1 MGQIT
6 DNFYTTKLGQIFGRR
21 HFFLLIGGIL
31 FICVF
36 PLFWINV
43 KGPDGNPSFVYYLV
57 VYIAMEMIIAML
69 LVPWECLPTE
79 MTRDYKQR
87 TTLSGSRMIISSTGT
102 AMVFLILA
110 ALKQA
115 NSPDAYLIA
124 GIA

>member
-1 MGQIT
+1 M
-6 DNFYTTKLGQIFGRR
+6 
-21 HFFLLIGGIL
+21 

-43 KGPDGNPSFVYYLV
+43 KGPDGNSSFAYYLI

-87 TTLSGSRMIISSTGT
+87 TTLSGSRMVISATGT
-102 AMVFLILA
+102 AIVFLILA

-115 NSPDAYLIA
+115 NNPNAYLIA